1 MEHKLA
7 AFQYYINRMI
17 TFPLN
22 EENRNNEWNIIRN
35 IAHNNNFPCNRINE
49 LKNQME
55 HNKTHQKPSYN
66 TTKKKWVTFT
76 YYSP

>member
-7 AFQYYINRMI
+7 AYQYYINRMI

-22 EENRNNEWNIIRN
+22 EENRNKEWNIIRY
-35 IAHNNNFPCNRINE
+35 IARNNNFPYNRINE

-55 HNKTHQKPSYN
+55 HNKTHHKLNDNS
-66 TTKKKWVTFT
+66 TLKKWVTFT
-76 YYSP
+76 